1 MSRIATRG
9 YPGMTTALAR
19 YARIGGNQGG
29 ILPGMLVS
37 PAAVAGEPHLRSA
50 TAAMPQYHRLA
61 LRDPHM
67 QMQYHL
73 AGYGGTHEEA
83 VTRLTGEAVER
94 YAAMMA
100 MPVFRHRV
108 EYATYRALSSRHRCL
123 PLELLGI
130 FDAAQQR
137 RIAGKLHRYSPEL
150 PREDDVIA
158 WIACPS
164 LTRPGE
170 EVYLPAQLFFLGFRS
185 NAVYADKLFTPSFST
200 GTAAHVS
207 FDKALL
213 GALVEAVQIDAF
225 ILNWYTDAKAPVIE
239 PDTDGRELL
248 ASVGLRP
255 DGPYEVRATYLTR
268 PELPLPN
275 IGVTLVRRDRKLP
288 YIAFGLQADPDP
300 RQALMRGAAEATA
313 ILAIGM
319 YSTIFDL
326 PNVHYAQSGSSYT
339 DLDTNVLY
347 FATPNDAERKL
358 AAVESRTAGHLD
370 LGTVDPYASDD
381 ESAIRR
387 LIGELSGVS
396 EWAGC
401 LDITP
406 PALADTP
413 WKVVRVL
420 VPELLSM
427 CLPGFPANAHP
438 RMRSYG
444 GVTHVV
450 PHPLP

>member
-1 MSRIATRG
+1 MSPITTRG
-9 YPGMTTALAR
+9 YPGMTTALDR

-37 PAAVAGEPHLRSA
+37 PAAVAGEPNLRSA

-61 LRDPHM
+61 LQDPHM

-73 AGYGGTHEEA
+73 AGYGSTNEEA
-83 VTRLTGEAVER
+83 VTRLTGESVER

-100 MPVFRHRV
+100 MPLFQHRI
-108 EYATYRALSSRHRCL
+108 EYASYRSLSSRHRCM

-130 FDAAQQR
+130 FEPAQQE
-137 RIAGKLHRYSPEL
+137 RIAGMMHRYSPEL
-150 PREDDVIA
+150 PKEDDVIA

-170 EVYLPAQLFFLGFRS
+170 EVYLPAQLVFLGFRS
-185 NAVYADKLFTPSFST
+185 NAEYGDKLFTPSFST

-207 FDKALL
+207 LDKALL
-213 GALVEAVQIDAF
+213 SALIEAVQIDAF

-239 PDTDGRELL
+239 PDADGRELL
-248 ASVGLRP
+248 TAAGLEP

-268 PELPLPN
+268 PELSLPN
-275 IGVTLVRRDRKLP
+275 VGVTLVRRDRELP

-300 RQALMRGAAEATA
+300 RQALLRGAAEATA

-319 YSTIFDL
+319 FSTVFDL
-326 PNVHYAQSGSSYT
+326 PHVHFAQKSSAFT
-339 DLDTNVLY
+339 DLDSNVLY
-347 FATPNDAERKL
+347 FAAPHDAERKL
-358 AAVESRTAGHLD
+358 AAVESRTAGHMD
-370 LGTVDPYASDD
+370 LGSVNPYAPDD
-381 ESAIRR
+381 ESAIQT
-387 LIGELSGVS
+387 LLTELSAIS
-396 EWAGC
+396 EWAGY

-420 VPELLSM
+420 IPELLSM
-427 CLPGFPANAHP
+427 CLPGFPASGHP

>member
-1 MSRIATRG
+1 MTGIPMSG

-73 AGYGGTHEEA
+73 AGYGATHEEA
-83 VTRLTGEAVER
+83 VTRLTGESVER

-100 MPVFRHRV
+100 MPVLEHRI
-108 EYATYRALSSRHRCL
+108 EYASYRSLSSRHCCL
-123 PLELLGI
+123 PLEFLGI
-130 FDAAQQR
+130 FDAAQQE
-137 RIAGKLHRYSPEL
+137 RIAGMLHRYSPEL
-150 PREDDVIA
+150 PKDDDIIA

-164 LTRPGE
+164 LTRQGE
-170 EVYLPAQLFFLGFRS
+170 EVYLPAQLFFLGFRG
-185 NAVYADKLFTPSFST
+185 NPDHGDKLFTPSFST

-207 FDKALL
+207 LEKALL

-225 ILNWYTDAKAPVIE
+225 ILNWYTDTKAPVIE
-239 PDTDGRELL
+239 PDGDGRELL
-248 ASVGLRP
+248 SAVGLYP

-268 PELPLPN
+268 PELSLPN
-275 IGVTLVRRDRKLP
+275 VGVTLVRRDRKLP

-300 RQALMRGAAEATA
+300 RQALLRGAAEATA

-326 PNVHYAQSGSSYT
+326 PNVHFAQTSSRYT

-347 FATPNDAERKL
+347 FAAPNDAERKL
-358 AAVESRTAGHLD
+358 AAVESRTAGRMD
-370 LGTVDPYASDD
+370 FGTMAPYAPDD

-387 LIGELSGVS
+387 LIGELAGVS
-396 EWAGC
+396 EWAGY

>member
-1 MSRIATRG
+1 MNRIPTRG
-9 YPGMTTALAR
+9 HPGMTTALSR

-29 ILPGMLVS
+29 IMPGMLVS
-37 PAAVAGEPHLRSA
+37 PARVAGEPFLRTA
-50 TAAMPQYHRLA
+50 TASMPQYHRLV
-61 LRDPHM
+61 LQDPHM

-73 AGYGGTHEEA
+73 AGYGSTNEEA
-83 VTRLTGEAVER
+83 VTRLTGESVER

-100 MPVFRHRV
+100 MPLFEHRI
-108 EYATYRALSSRHRCL
+108 EYSSYRSLSSRHRCL

-130 FDAAQQR
+130 FDATQQE
-137 RIAGKLHRYSPEL
+137 RIAGMMPRYSPKL
-150 PREDDVIA
+150 PTEDDVIA

-164 LTRPGE
+164 LTGQG
-170 EVYLPAQLFFLGFRS
+170 EVYLPAQLFFLGFRG
-185 NAVYADKLFTPSFST
+185 NPEYGDKMFTPSFST

-207 FDKALL
+207 LDKALL

-239 PDTDGRELL
+239 QDADGLELL
-248 ASVGLRP
+248 EAAGLRQ

-275 IGVTLVRRDRKLP
+275 VGVTLVRRDHELP

-300 RQALMRGAAEATA
+300 RQALQRGGAEATA
-313 ILAIGM
+313 ILAISM
-319 YSTIFDL
+319 FSTVFDL
-326 PNVHYAQSGSSYT
+326 PHVHFAQNSSTYA

-347 FATPNDAERKL
+347 FAAPNDAERKL
-358 AAVESRTAGHLD
+358 AAVESRTAGRME
-370 LGTVDPYASDD
+370 LGSVAPYAPDD

-387 LIGELSGVS
+387 LVSDIAAIS
-396 EWAGC
+396 EWAGY

-420 VPELLSM
+420 IPELLSM
-427 CLPGFPANAHP
+427 CLPGFPANSHP

>member
-1 MSRIATRG
+1 MSRIPARG
-9 YPGMTTALAR
+9 YPGITAALDR
-19 YARIGGNQGG
+19 YARIAGNQGG
-29 ILPGMLVS
+29 ILPGMLVP
-37 PAAVAGEPHLRSA
+37 PAAVAGEPRLRSA

-61 LRDPHM
+61 LGDPHL

-73 AGYGGTHEEA
+73 AGYGSTNEEA

-94 YAAMMA
+94 YAAIMA
-100 MPVFRHRV
+100 MPLFEHRI
-108 EYATYRALSSRHRCL
+108 EYASYSALSSRHRCL
-123 PLELLGI
+123 PLDLLGI
-130 FDAAQQR
+130 FDAAQQKT
-137 RIAGKLHRYSPEL
+137 IAGMMHRYSPEL

-170 EVYLPAQLFFLGFRS
+170 EVYLPAQLFFLGFRTS
-185 NAVYADKLFTPSFST
+185 TEYGDKVFTPSFST

-207 FDKALL
+207 LDQALL
-213 GALVEAVQIDAF
+213 SALVEAVQIDAF
-225 ILNWYTDAKAPVIE
+225 ILNWYTEAKAPVIE
-239 PDTDGRELL
+239 PDADGTELL
-248 ASVGLRP
+248 AAAGLPP

-275 IGVTLVRRDRKLP
+275 VGVTLVRRDRRLP

-300 RQALMRGAAEATA
+300 RQALLRGAAEATA
-313 ILAIGM
+313 ILAIGTF
-319 YSTIFDL
+319 STVFDL
-326 PNVHYAQSGSSYT
+326 PNVHFAQTSSAYT

-347 FATPNDAERKL
+347 FAAPNDAERKL
-358 AAVESRTAGHLD
+358 AAVESRTAGRFD
-370 LGTVDPYASDD
+370 LRTVAPYATDD
-381 ESAIRR
+381 ASAIRR
-387 LIGELSGVS
+387 LLADVAAVS
-396 EWAGC
+396 EWAGY

-406 PALADTP
+406 PELADTP

-420 VPELLSM
+420 IPELLSM
-427 CLPGFPANAHP
+427 CLPGLPANGHP

>member
-1 MSRIATRG
+1 MSGVRIGG
-9 YPGMTTALAR
+9 YPGMTSTLDR

-37 PAAVAGEPHLRSA
+37 VAAVEGEPYLRSA

-61 LRDPHM
+61 MNDPHM

-73 AGYGGTHEEA
+73 AGYGSTNEEA
-83 VTRLTGEAVER
+83 LTRLTGESVER

-100 MPVFRHRV
+100 MPLFEHRV
-108 EYATYRALSSRHRCL
+108 EYASYRSLSSRHRCL

-130 FDAAQQR
+130 FDAAQQQR
-137 RIAGKLHRYSPEL
+137 LSTMLHRYSPQL
-150 PREDDVIA
+150 PTEDDVIA

-170 EVYLPAQLFFLGFRS
+170 DVYLPAQLVFLGFRS
-185 NAVYADKLFTPSFST
+185 SEQYGDKLFTPSFST

-207 FDKALL
+207 LDKALL

-239 PDTDGRELL
+239 LDAEARALL
-248 ASVGLRP
+248 PAAGLEP
-255 DGPYEVRATYLTR
+255 DGPYQVRASCLTR

-275 IGVTLVRRDRKLP
+275 VGVTLVRRDRKLP
-288 YIAFGLQADPDP
+288 HIAFGLQADLDP
-300 RQALMRGAAEATA
+300 RQALLRGAAEATA
-313 ILAIGM
+313 ILGIGM

-326 PNVHYAQSGSSYT
+326 PHVHFAQTGSAYT
-339 DLDTNVLY
+339 DLDTNVLL
-347 FATPNDAERKL
+347 FAVPKDAEQKL
-358 AAVESRTAGHLD
+358 AVVESRTQGR
-370 LGTVDPYASDD
+370 VDFASIPSYAADD

-387 LIGELSGVS
+387 LLAEIARVS
-396 EWAGC
+396 EWAGY

-406 PALADTP
+406 PELADTP

-420 VPELLSM
+420 IPELLSM
-427 CLPGFPANAHP
+427 CLPGFPVHGHP
-438 RMRSYG
+438 RMRGHG
-444 GVTHVV
+444 GVTNVV